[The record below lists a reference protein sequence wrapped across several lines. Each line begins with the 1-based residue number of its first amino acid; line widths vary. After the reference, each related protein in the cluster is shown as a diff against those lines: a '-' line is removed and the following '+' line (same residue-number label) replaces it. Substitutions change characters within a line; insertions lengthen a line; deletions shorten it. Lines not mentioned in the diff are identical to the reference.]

1 MSERLATNRQEMQG
15 KNSKQIFKSL
25 QELLDP
31 MCATDIELRCKI
43 VDIMLEYGFTIAAE
57 TRNDLPNLSG
67 YKL

>member
-15 KNSKQIFKSL
+15 KNSK